1 MRRQKRCKPAGFLRI
16 ACGCLR
22 EMLYIP
28 NVNHDPAMNLAM
40 EEYIL
45 SSSGIRDQVLFFYV
59 NAPSVIIGRHQNTSD
74 EINAEFVRKQGI
86 QLVRR
91 CSGGGAVYH
100 DTGNL
105 NYSLIFP
112 GDPKLNGDFSVL
124 LVPILDALH
133 SLGLPAELGGR
144 NDLLLNGLKF
154 SGNAYYHNQFGSVT
168 HGTLLFNSDLD
179 VLSKALQ
186 PSYQKLKA
194 KGIASVRSR
203 VCCIKDSLPNLADT
217 EELKEAI
224 LDYFREEYSITTR
237 NFSESEFQQIELLA
251 DKRYRNDVWTY
262 GESPAYTIRRFFH
275 PSCGLIDFRADVREN
290 IIQNI
295 RFFGD
300 FFCPEEI
307 SSLEEALKGTP
318 WQESDIRDLLLRA
331 HWESF
336 FPDFSVEMFISGLF
350 SVKEDV

>member
-1 MRRQKRCKPAGFLRI
+1 
-16 ACGCLR
+16 
-22 EMLYIP
+22 MLYIP
-28 NVNHDPAMNLAM
+28 NVNYDPALNLAM

-45 SSSGIRDQVLFFYV
+45 SSSGIREQVLFFYV

-186 PSYQKLKA
+186 PSCQKLKS

-224 LDYFREEYSITTR
+224 LDYFRKEYSITTR
-237 NFSESEFQQIELLA
+237 NFSKTEFQEIELLA

-262 GESPAYTIRRFFH
+262 GESPAYTIRRLFH
-275 PSCGLIDFRADVREN
+275 PSCGLIDFRADVRDN

-307 SSLEEALKGTP
+307 SSLEEALQGTP
-318 WQESDIRDLLLRA
+318 WQESAIRNLLLKA

-336 FPDFSVEMFISGLF
+336 FPDFSVELFISGLF
-350 SVKEDV
+350 SVKEDE